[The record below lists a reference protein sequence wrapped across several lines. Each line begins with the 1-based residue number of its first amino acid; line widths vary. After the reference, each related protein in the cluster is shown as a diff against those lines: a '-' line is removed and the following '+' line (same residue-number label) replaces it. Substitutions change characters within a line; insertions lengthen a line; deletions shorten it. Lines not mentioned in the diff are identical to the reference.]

1 MAGLAAAAA
10 AAAGDFEAGG
20 LAGPGLVGGF
30 DAIAPGDVAAT
41 IAGEFE
47 GDVADAVAGEG
58 EVAGGGLAAFA
69 EATAPGEAAAPC
81 GAGLAPPVGEGLSS
95 SFGAR
100 APMFARSWPM
110 RIFPSETG
118 RSKM

>member
-30 DAIAPGDVAAT
+30 DAIAPGDVA
-41 IAGEFE
+41 G
-47 GDVADAVAGEG
+47 AVAGEG

-69 EATAPGEAAAPC
+69 EATVPGEATAAC

-110 RIFPSETG
+110 RIFASKTG